1 MRRHCD
7 EAAKQWP
14 KVPPFM
20 TCSLIFIH
28 SRTVFLSRSPSPL
41 PHFVRYMLIKECL
54 QTAWSVAEQ
63 SHEMSQVYTRC
74 TDNWQSTFESSVGF
88 FLLSSSYSF
97 ILLVRRQTKSNYV
110 CCAFALFKAS
120 HIFVTRAINSCSWR
134 GGSWLMSFLFGRMV
148 DIHKSEW
155 IFCI

>member
-1 MRRHCD
+1 
-7 EAAKQWP
+7 
-14 KVPPFM
+14 M

-41 PHFVRYMLIKECL
+41 PHFFGICLLKNACKQHEVWPNNHTKCLKCIHVVRIIGSRHLKVV
-54 QTAWSVAEQ
+54 SV
-63 SHEMSQVYTRC
+63 
-74 TDNWQSTFESSVGF
+74 F
-88 FLLSSSYSF
+88 FLSSSF

-110 CCAFALFKAS
+110 WQHAFALFKAS

-148 DIHKSEW
+148 DIHKSE
-155 IFCI
+155 